1 MIYAYDIVS
10 YSPLFTTFPVSQQPS
25 NSSIS
30 SLNPVMVGGAGGG
43 VGGPVSLQQPP
54 PPAGGGPP
62 PPKEELLLEI
72 RRLRER
78 IKGLESD
85 NASMHTKL
93 SKTQKDVD
101 QRLTEIELQIGPE
114 EDEEEAISSGSVSC
128 SLNSGE
134 EEEKNRESFI

>member
-1 MIYAYDIVS
+1 MLQLS
-10 YSPLFTTFPVSQQPS
+10 YSRRLDILSIFQLAYSFPYFPVSQQPS

-30 SLNPVMVGGAGGG
+30 SSLNPTAVPVG
-43 VGGPVSLQQPP
+43 PP
-54 PPAGGGPP
+54 PPSGAAATSGGPA
-62 PPKEELLLEI
+62 PKEELLLEI

-101 QRLTEIELQIGPE
+101 QRLTEIEMQIGPE
-114 EDEEEAISSGSVSC
+114 L
-128 SLNSGE
+128 SL
-134 EEEKNRESFI
+134 IHI